1 MRGLVIIAMA
11 TASTGAAHA
20 ADLSVVVRTAKGAPV
35 ANAVVL
41 VTPAGGGAAPARY
54 DAPLRV
60 SQADLQFDP
69 FVLIVPLGAEVAFP
83 NQDHVR
89 HHVYSFSPAKS
100 FELKLYG
107 HGAAPT
113 VRFDKPGVVA
123 LGCNIHDRMTA
134 FLRVT
139 DAPYAART
147 DASGRAILSGLPAGA
162 ATVTL
167 WHPYLKAKGGE
178 LTERVTAP
186 ASGRFEKAYTVA
198 LRTPAMRLNGY

>member
-1 MRGLVIIAMA
+1 MRGLVIIAM
-11 TASTGAAHA
+11 TAVSAGAAQA
-20 ADLSVVVRTAKGAPV
+20 ADLSVVVRTGKGAPV

-54 DAPLRV
+54 DAPLKV

-107 HGAAPT
+107 HGAAPS
-113 VRFDKPGVVA
+113 VRFDKTGVVA

-139 DAPYAART
+139 DAPFAAKT
-147 DASGRAILSGLPAGA
+147 DASGRLTLRGLPAGG
-162 ATVTL
+162 ATLIL
-167 WHPYLKAKGGE
+167 WHPYMKAPGGE
-178 LTERVTAP
+178 LKEQVTAP
-186 ASGRFEKAYTVA
+186 ASGRFERAYTVT
-198 LRTPAMRLNGY
+198 LRTPAMRFNDY